1 MSKLPYLPLFTNDW
15 LASAKIITMTPAE
28 EGAYIR
34 LLCIAWN
41 DDQCSLPDDD
51 ASLAAMSR
59 LNSHWPESSAKIRAC
74 FEAHDGRLYNEKL
87 LHHWQKSH
95 DQHEKKAAGGV
106 KGMLSRWSKRV
117 NKPAITE
124 LKDSNNSPIT
134 SIPIPIP
141 TPISTPSC
149 AISLNPSGSAPS
161 GASAP
166 APERK
171 KEKVIDFDGEGWTGI
186 SDKDREAW
194 TKAYP
199 ACDIDRQVAAAAEW
213 AKANP
218 RKAKKNWRRFIV
230 NWLSRKQERGGDV
243 ASTRPLTPDGKI
255 AYPDYETR
263 QQAMERRAR
272 AKIAAEQLE
281 REKANAMG

>member
-1 MSKLPYLPLFTNDW
+1 MSWFPCYVNDLLGSMRWKMMVPAQRGAYWQLICWQMQSDDGLLPLDVGQLSTLADLDLNAECNAIILDAFPEQGNGRANQRAFREWGKRNCIRQVRSKAGAKGGAKRVANLKQEVKQEPSKCLDSDSSKIE
-15 LASAKIITMTPAE
+15 ASAATYHISHITP
-28 EGAYIR
+28 
-34 LLCIAWN
+34 
-41 DDQCSLPDDD
+41 
-51 ASLAAMSR
+51 
-59 LNSHWPESSAKIRAC
+59 
-74 FEAHDGRLYNEKL
+74 
-87 LHHWQKSH
+87 
-95 DQHEKKAAGGV
+95 
-106 KGMLSRWSKRV
+106 
-117 NKPAITE
+117 
-124 LKDSNNSPIT
+124 T
-134 SIPIPIP
+134 S
-141 TPISTPSC
+141 T
-149 AISLNPSGSAPS
+149 SLNPSGSAPS
-161 GASAP
+161 GAGAL

-171 KEKVIDFDGEGWTGI
+171 KAEGIGFDGEGWMGI
-186 SDKDREAW
+186 SDRDREAW

-218 RKAKKNWRRFIV
+218 RKAKRNWRRFIV